1 MTKRQAII
9 AIYKLLLQK
18 ASSVDEEKSL
28 HMSLI
33 SFLAPEA
40 LGPQGM
46 WVSLIID
53 FAHQD
58 PRKFVDLLLPHS
70 NLFSV
75 GGDLLQH
82 GNLKRSI
89 DENDKI
95 SISVYH
101 DNGGWFEIINHAPV
115 RVFDLPLEALVSADS
130 DENVTASV
138 SQHLRQ
144 VAGIPH
150 SDLRAFHS
158 AQGPINKWVELK
170 ALEQ

>member
-1 MTKRQAII
+1 MTKRQALI
-9 AIYKLLLQK
+9 ASYKILLNR

-40 LGPQGM
+40 LWPQSM

-58 PRKFVDLLLPHS
+58 PRKFIDIFLPHS

-75 GGDLLQH
+75 GGDDLQH
-82 GNLKRSI
+82 GNIKRCI
-89 DENDKI
+89 DENDHI
-95 SISVYH
+95 SISIYH
-101 DNGGWFEIINHAPV
+101 DNGGWFEIANQSPE
-115 RVFDLPLEALVSADS
+115 RVFDIPLEALVSADD
-130 DENVTASV
+130 DENVAASV

-144 VAGIPH
+144 VAGLSH
-150 SDLRAFHS
+150 QDLQAFYS
-158 AQGPINKWVELK
+158 AEGPLNKWLELK
-170 ALEQ
+170 KL